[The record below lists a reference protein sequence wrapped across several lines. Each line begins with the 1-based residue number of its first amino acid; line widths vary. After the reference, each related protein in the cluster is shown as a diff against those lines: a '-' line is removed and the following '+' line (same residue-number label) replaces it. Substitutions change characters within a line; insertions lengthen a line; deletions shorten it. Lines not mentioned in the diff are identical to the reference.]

1 MNDIAKTL
9 DRAYAA
15 GENVCI
21 NGLSGIGKTSIVRQ
35 WLEDH
40 KEING
45 VWFDG
50 ALLRTPEVGIFDGV
64 LEKNGLTLIGREFS
78 SDEIDLM
85 CRPDTVIVI
94 DNYHLADE
102 VAKAHVDLLCDGFVV
117 DGREEDNF
125 KELPDVRFVCA
136 IVTTR

>member
-21 NGLSGIGKTSIVRQ
+21 NGLSGVGKTSIVRQ

-50 ALLRTPEVGIFDGV
+50 ALLRTPEVGIFDSV
-64 LEKNGLTLIGREFS
+64 LEKNGITLIGREF
-78 SDEIDLM
+78 
-85 CRPDTVIVI
+85 CRPDTVII
-94 DNYHLADE
+94 IENYHLADE
-102 VAKAHVDLLCDGFVV
+102 VAKAHVDLLCDGFAV
-117 DGREEDNF
+117 DGREEEGF
-125 KELPDVRFVCA
+125 KKLPDVRFICV
-136 IVTTR
+136 IVTTH